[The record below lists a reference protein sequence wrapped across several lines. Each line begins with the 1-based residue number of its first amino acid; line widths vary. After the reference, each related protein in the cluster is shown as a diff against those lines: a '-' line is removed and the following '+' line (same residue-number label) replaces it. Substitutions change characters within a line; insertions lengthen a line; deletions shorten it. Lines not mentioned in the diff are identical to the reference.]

1 MAEKKQPEQVDLI
14 ALEPIQHNRK
24 FYEPGDCLLVEA
36 AIAASLIEA
45 GVATRI
51 DADTPAPDQAE
62 VKPPKTKPPK
72 TKPAEAKAAKA
83 KPAEAK
89 AADNPAPKQSD
100 TDPGS
105 AG

>member
-1 MAEKKQPEQVDLI
+1 MAGRENKQPERVDLI

-36 AIAASLIEA
+36 AIAASLMDA
-45 GVATRI
+45 GVAARI

-62 VKPPKTKPPK
+62 AKPPK